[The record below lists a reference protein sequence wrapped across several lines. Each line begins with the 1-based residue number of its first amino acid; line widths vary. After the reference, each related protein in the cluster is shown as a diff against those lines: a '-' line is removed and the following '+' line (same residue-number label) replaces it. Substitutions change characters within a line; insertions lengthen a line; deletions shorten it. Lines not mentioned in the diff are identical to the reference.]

1 MRTLVNGALAL
12 GLAGALTMATVDT
25 SEARWRGGKWVAAGA
40 IGLAAGAV
48 IGSALASRSYYGP
61 GYSYGYGYAPAYSYG
76 YPAYSYGS
84 YPVATYDYG
93 YDEPVY
99 AEPAPTYV
107 APAPAYGYATT
118 RTYVAPR
125 YTTPVVA
132 APGPGGCW
140 VATDRDKGFGYWG
153 ACR

>member
-12 GLAGALTMATVDT
+12 GLAGALTMASVDT

-61 GYSYGYGYAPAYSYG
+61 GYSYGYGYGYAPAYSYG
-76 YPAYSYGS
+76 YPAYGYG
-84 YPVATYDYG
+84 YPAATYY
-93 YDEPVY
+93 EPAPTYTY
-99 AEPAPTYV
+99 AAPAPTYV
-107 APAPAYGYATT
+107 APSYGYAAPAPAY
-118 RTYVAPR
+118 
-125 YTTPVVA
+125 VA
-132 APGPGGCW
+132 APAVAPGRCW